1 MQDATRECERDE
13 ANQLKS
19 GRVGGGDAI
28 AIHDVVQ
35 PTLAGMVPTQDL
47 EDIVALGVALVPG
60 AAVGLVS
67 VSDASWALVAGA
79 LPGGGAPFVDAALQT
94 QKPRR
99 DEAMTWLP
107 VLDINAEVLGGLVVS
122 GAALDAR
129 QEEALQRLARHAA
142 NQLALRRAA
151 SNTLSELRRADR
163 LATVGKLAAGIAHEL
178 GTPLSIVGGR
188 ARQIATGTVPADQ
201 VAPTARTIADQA
213 DRMAAIIRQLLDFA
227 RRREPRLGRFDI
239 RTLVRQAVALLE
251 PVSARKGVKL
261 TAAGLDEAR
270 VVEFDGSQM
279 MQVMIN
285 VISNAIHATPAGG
298 AVTLSLT
305 QTSRPPADSGLPAR
319 DYVGVVVSDTGSG
332 IADEQRRRI
341 FEPFFTT
348 KDTGEGTGLGLSV
361 AQGIVRDHRGWIS
374 VESELGHGSQFFIY
388 LPA

>member
-1 MQDATRECERDE
+1 M

-19 GRVGGGDAI
+19 DGEEGGGAI
-28 AIHDVVQ
+28 AILDGVQ

-47 EDIVALGVALVPG
+47 EDIVALAVALAPG
-60 AAVGLVS
+60 AQVGLVS
-67 VSDASWALVAGA
+67 AGDAGWSLVAGA
-79 LPGGGAPFVDAALQT
+79 MPTGGAPLVERSLKAQEPVRHEAL
-94 QKPRR
+94 
-99 DEAMTWLP
+99 TWLP
-107 VLDINAEVLGGLVVS
+107 VLDINADVLGGLLVS
-122 GAALDAR
+122 GAPVDAQ
-129 QEEALQRLARHAA
+129 QEGSLQRLARHAS

-151 SNTLSELRRADR
+151 SNTLAELRRADR
-163 LATVGKLAAGIAHEL
+163 LAMVGKLAAGIAHEL

-188 ARQIATGTVPADQ
+188 ARQIAMGTLPADQ
-201 VAPTARTIADQA
+201 VSTTARTIAEQA

-251 PVSARKGVKL
+251 PVATRKGVKL
-261 TAAGLDEAR
+261 AAAEMNEPR

-285 VISNAIHATPAGG
+285 VISNAVHATPQGG
-298 AVTLSLT
+298 SVTLSLT
-305 QTSRPPADSGLPAR
+305 QASRPPADSGLPAR
-319 DYVGVVVSDTGSG
+319 PYMGVVVADTGSG
-332 IADEQRRRI
+332 IADEQRKRI

-374 VESELGHGSQFFIY
+374 VESELGKGSQFFIY